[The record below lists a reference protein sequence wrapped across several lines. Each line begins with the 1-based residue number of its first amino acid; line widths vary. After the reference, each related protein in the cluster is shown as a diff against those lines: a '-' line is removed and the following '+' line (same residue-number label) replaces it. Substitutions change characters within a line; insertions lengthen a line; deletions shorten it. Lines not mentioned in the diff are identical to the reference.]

1 MRKTSS
7 KERAKHAHQK
17 KSGHRYTHTHT
28 HTRTHARTHARKH
41 ARTHTHTHT
50 LSPTFRPC
58 VFIRDFF
65 FLPLIKTCLSKH
77 LSVLSW
83 GVFFRVFLVFLSVTC
98 LLLVSTFF
106 SFFTT
111 GTPVAAA
118 SPKPKTKTLTSLRFG
133 KVFFGEE
140 MKEAR
145 RLIGDLPDTCK
156 VVVMTLQDLD
166 DTCKVTL
173 MTLKDPECLPALR
186 LVLYELLAV
195 LMLWYIHQ
203 RTGVNNVTHS
213 STTDKAWRGFFRSTF
228 VSRQRHTGS
237 NHRKMYYC
245 SLFRIDLYLS

>member
-1 MRKTSS
+1 MCL
-7 KERAKHAHQK
+7 HQ
-17 KSGHRYTHTHT
+17 GFF
-28 HTRTHARTHARKH
+28 
-41 ARTHTHTHT
+41 
-50 LSPTFRPC
+50 LSPLDKNMFVETPECFELGG
-58 VFIRDFF
+58 FLQFF
-65 FLPLIKTCLSKH
+65 FS
-77 LSVLSW
+77 
-83 GVFFRVFLVFLSVTC
+83 FLSVTC

-111 GTPVAAA
+111 GTPIAAA

-195 LMLWYIHQ
+195 LML
-203 RTGVNNVTHS
+203 
-213 STTDKAWRGFFRSTF
+213 
-228 VSRQRHTGS
+228 
-237 NHRKMYYC
+237 
-245 SLFRIDLYLS
+245 